1 MLAAFCATYADPAHL
16 CNDRFVSLYTCSL
29 LNHCNCMGIRYLFV
43 FVFSSLTV
51 GWLDGEAQ
59 TTGKK
64 TEYRVE
70 AGLFSATAGTNPFW
84 VRSNQNGEVPL
95 ESSGFTVRAALQRD
109 YAPRADTK
117 FSYGYGVRG
126 VVNAGKT
133 NQFLLSEAYGKI
145 RFGAFELS
153 AGRRRE
159 VMGLVDSVLSSGS
172 YVWSG
177 NALPMPKIQL
187 SIPEYTPVLKNGLIA
202 IKGNY
207 AHGWFGTGDSVA
219 NYYLHQK
226 SFSVRLGK
234 PDWRFKIHAGFNHQ
248 VQWGGTVLY
257 PRFDSGVRI
266 TQFGTDWQS
275 YLFVVTG
282 KSLYADKSL
291 FALDTLTITNNAASA
306 EGGNRVGNHLGTV
319 DFGVEYEDEHNRW
332 FFYRQSIYEAGAL
345 FRLNNIA
352 DGLTGLSLNRKHVKQ
367 GIQRV
372 VLEYLHTSSQGG
384 PLSSSRAGTIPQL
397 RGYEDYF
404 NNGRYIDGWVYN
416 HQTIGTPFIMPL
428 AYTTGLPQNLAKNPY
443 YIVNNRVNALTLGVK
458 SRYGPLDLVTR
469 LSVSNNLGNYTTPLA
484 YTQLS
489 VQQQIMVTMNDYQ
502 LTANVGYDG
511 AGVLKQN
518 VGVSLLAS
526 RSF

>member
-1 MLAAFCATYADPAHL
+1 MRNRYL
-16 CNDRFVSLYTCSL
+16 CMALSVSLL
-29 LNHCNCMGIRYLFV
+29 LDCLEGRSQN
-43 FVFSSLTV
+43 T
-51 GWLDGEAQ
+51 E
-59 TTGKK
+59 KK
-64 TEYRVE
+64 TRYTVE
-70 AGLFSATAGTNPFW
+70 AGLFSGTAGSNPFW
-84 VRSNQNGEVPL
+84 VRSNQYGEVPL
-95 ESSGFTVRAALQRD
+95 ASSGFTVRAQLQGE
-109 YAPRADTK
+109 YASRANK
-117 FSYGYGVRG
+117 KLSYGYGVRA
-126 VVNAGKT
+126 VVNAGAT

-145 RFGAFELS
+145 RYGAFELY

-172 YVWSG
+172 YIWSG
-177 NALPMPKIQL
+177 NALPMPKIQI
-187 SIPEYTPVLKNGLIA
+187 SIPNYTPILKNGLLA

-226 SFSVRLGK
+226 SFYVRLGK
-234 PDWRFKIHAGFNHQ
+234 PDWRIKIHAGFNHQ
-248 VQWGGTVLY
+248 VQWGGSVRY

-275 YLFVVTG
+275 YVFVVTG
-282 KSLYADKSL
+282 KSLYEDRSL
-291 FALDTLTITNNAASA
+291 YALDTLTIKNNAASA
-306 EGGNRVGNHLGTV
+306 EGGNRVGNHLGTL
-319 DFGVEYEDEHNRW
+319 DLGFEYEDEFNRW

-345 FRLNNIA
+345 FYLNNIA

-367 GIQRV
+367 GIQRI

-384 PLSSSRAGTIPQL
+384 PLTSGRAGTIPQL

-428 AYTTGLPQNLAKNPY
+428 EYTTGVPQDLAKNPH
-443 YIVNNRVNALTLGVK
+443 YIVNNRVNALILGVK
-458 SRYGPLDLVTR
+458 SRYGPVDLLTR
-469 LSVSNNLGNYTTPLA
+469 LSVSNNLGNYTTPLD
-484 YTQLS
+484 YTQFS
-489 VQQQIMVTMNDYQ
+489 VQQQLTITVKTYQ

-511 AGVLKQN
+511 AGVLRQN
-518 VGVSLLAS
+518 IGVSLLAS

>member
-1 MLAAFCATYADPAHL
+1 ME
-16 CNDRFVSLYTCSL
+16 
-29 LNHCNCMGIRYLFV
+29 IRYLFV
-43 FVFSSLTV
+43 FFFISLTL
-51 GWLDGEAQ
+51 GYLDGKAQ
-59 TTGKK
+59 TTGKRTK
-64 TEYRVE
+64 YKVE
-70 AGLFSATAGTNPFW
+70 AGTFLAAAGTNPFW
-84 VRSNQNGEVPL
+84 VRSNQYGEVPL
-95 ESSGFTVRAALQRD
+95 ESSGFTVRAQLQRE
-109 YAPRADTK
+109 YEPKADKK
-117 FSYGYGVRG
+117 FSYGYGIRG
-126 VVNAGKT
+126 VMNAGKT

-145 RFGAFELS
+145 RFGAFELY

-172 YVWSG
+172 YIWSG
-177 NALPMPKIQL
+177 NALPMPKVQI
-187 SIPEYTPVLKNGLIA
+187 SIPDYTPILKNGLLA
-202 IKGNY
+202 LKGSF
-207 AHGWFGTGDSVA
+207 AHGWAGTGDSVA

-226 SFSVRLGK
+226 SFYVRLGK
-234 PDWRFKIHAGFNHQ
+234 PDWRIKIHAGFNHQ

-266 TQFGTDWQS
+266 TQFGTDLQS

-291 FALDTLTITNNAASA
+291 YALDTLTITNNAASA

-319 DFGVEYEDEHNRW
+319 DFGVEYEDENNRW

-345 FRLNNIA
+345 FHLNNIA
-352 DGLTGLSLNRKHVKQ
+352 DGLTGLSLNRKQVKQ
-367 GIQRV
+367 GIQRI

-384 PLSSSRAGTIPQL
+384 PLASGRAGGTAQL

-428 AYTTGLPQNLAKNPY
+428 EYTTGLPRNLAKNPH

-458 SRYGPLDLVTR
+458 SQYRQLNLLTR
-469 LSVSNNLGNYTTPLA
+469 LSVSNNLGNYTTPLE

-489 VQQQIMVTMNDYQ
+489 VQQQVMITVNAYQ
-502 LTANVGYDG
+502 LTANVAYDG